1 MKFAIRILC
10 LLTLLLTLC
19 IPVLAAP
26 PIDGGPVTSPFG
38 PRWGRQHKGVD
49 IGVPEG
55 TPVVAP
61 FDGYCE
67 GAPDGG
73 FGYWVTVAI
82 TSTC

>member
-38 PRWGRQHKGVD
+38 PRGDGTIKGSISAFLKGRR
-49 IGVPEG
+49 
-55 TPVVAP
+55 
-61 FDGYCE
+61 
-67 GAPDGG
+67 
-73 FGYWVTVAI
+73 
-82 TSTC
+82 